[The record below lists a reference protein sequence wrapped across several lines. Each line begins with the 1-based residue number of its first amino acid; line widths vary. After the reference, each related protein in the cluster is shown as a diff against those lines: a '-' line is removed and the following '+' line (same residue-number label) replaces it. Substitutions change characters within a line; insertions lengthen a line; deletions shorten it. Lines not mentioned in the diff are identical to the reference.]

1 MLLAVTPLQSGHG
14 RPRLCES
21 NTRFQSSDATH
32 KADAAHE
39 AIFGNVGRFEHFVG
53 ENLSVPAKPRDRQ
66 IWQDAH
72 DSSGHAVERNNL
84 AQHPRIGIE
93 TFAPETFCHHYDVA
107 FCVFLRQKIA
117 SKNRMDP
124 EQLEIVCRYIT
135 SEELGRLAHSG

>member
-1 MLLAVTPLQSGHG
+1 MLLTVTPLQSGHG

-21 NTRFQSSDATH
+21 NTRCRSSDATH
-32 KADAAHE
+32 RADAAHE
-39 AIFGNVGRFEHFVG
+39 AIFGNGGRFEHFVG

-93 TFAPETFCHHYDVA
+93 KFAPETICNHYDIT
-107 FCVFLRQKIA
+107 FSVFIRHKMA
-117 SKNRMDP
+117 STNRIDH
-124 EQLEIVCRYIT
+124 EHLEIVSRYTT
-135 SEELGRLAHSG
+135 SE

>member
-14 RPRLCES
+14 RLRLCES
-21 NTRFQSSDATH
+21 NTRCRSSDATH
-32 KADAAHE
+32 RADAAHE
-39 AIFGNVGRFEHFVG
+39 AIFGNGGRFEHFVG

-84 AQHPRIGIE
+84 AQHPRTGIE

-107 FCVFLRQKIA
+107 LCVFLRPILA
-117 SKNRMDP
+117 SKSRLHP
-124 EQLEIVCRYIT
+124 EQLQIASPY
-135 SEELGRLAHSG
+135 